1 MKLAHVI
8 ELHPTIKQRNAFSRS
23 VGVARFTFNWA
34 LAEWNRQYK
43 AGEKPSAN
51 GLKKKFN
58 ALKEA
63 AFPWIYESP
72 RDANSQPFAD
82 LNTAFRN
89 FFSSLKGERKG
100 RKVGRPRFKKKGRKD
115 SFYVANDKFHFHKD
129 QKRVY
134 LPLIGSVKIKERLR
148 FAGKILSG
156 RVKRVADR
164 WYLSVQIDVDIE
176 KLEIPRNPIRPIL
189 GVDLGIKT
197 AFVPSQGEPR
207 SVPKPLKEALVQ
219 LRRANRT
226 LHRRKKGSRN
236 RYKAQIRVAKIHQRI
251 ASVRKDFLHKI
262 TTQLCRENQAVVI
275 EDLNVAGMVRNHK
288 LARSLSD
295 VGLGMFKPMMLYK
308 GPKFGCEII
317 LADRW
322 FPSSKRC
329 HGCGNVK
336 EALTLSEREYIC
348 DQCGLVEDRDRNAAL
363 NLEQYPRLEG
373 NWGLKIRTL
382 WDDHVTIRSA
392 KGLRANKIDEPRT
405 NRCTHVSTL

>member
-8 ELHPTIKQRNAFSRS
+8 ELKPTIKQRNAFSRS

-34 LAEWNRQYK
+34 LAEWNRQHK
-43 AGEKPSAN
+43 EGQKPSAN

-58 ALKEA
+58 GLKET
-63 AFPWIYESP
+63 AFPWIYKSP

-89 FFSSLKGERKG
+89 FFSSLKGDRKG

-129 QKRVY
+129 EKRVY

-164 WYLSVQIDVDIE
+164 WYLSVQVDVDVE
-176 KLEIPRNPIRPIL
+176 KTRPRTTPIRPII

-197 AFVPSQGEPR
+197 AVVPSQGEPR
-207 SVPKPLKEALVQ
+207 SAPKPLKEALVQ
-219 LRRANRT
+219 LRRSNRA
-226 LHRRKKGSRN
+226 LHRRKRGSRN
-236 RYKAQIRVAKIHQRI
+236 RHKAQLRVAKIHQRI

-288 LARSLSD
+288 LSRALSD
-295 VGLGMFKPMMLYK
+295 VGLGVFKPMMLYK
-308 GPKFGCEII
+308 AEKFGCEII
-317 LADRW
+317 VADRW

-329 HGCGNVK
+329 HGCGSVK
-336 EALTLSEREYIC
+336 DVLSLGERKYIC
-348 DQCGLVEDRDRNAAL
+348 DKCGLVEDRDKNAAL

-373 NWGLKIRTL
+373 NWDREIRTL
-382 WDDHVTIRSA
+382 GDDRVSTRSA

-405 NRCTHVSTL
+405 KPCTHVSTP